1 MTLSLLSPRGRDVLV
16 VLHRRTLD
24 NTCSLIVY
32 ERIRKP
38 HVSIMMSHTRKRGCV
53 SLFGMRT
60 RISLYHRAAEPVME
74 WFTKLFGRSGK
85 AKREFPN
92 LTRGKDPLEVWNKTG
107 ELGDGAFGKVYKVS
121 YSCFVAIACS
131 LVK

>member
-1 MTLSLLSPRGRDVLV
+1 MRELTLG
-16 VLHRRTLD
+16 
-24 NTCSLIVY
+24 I
-32 ERIRKP
+32 
-38 HVSIMMSHTRKRGCV
+38 
-53 SLFGMRT
+53 
-60 RISLYHRAAEPVME
+60 ISRQGKEVME

-85 AKREFPN
+85 AKREYSN

-121 YSCFVAIACS
+121 TAVLSPMACS